1 MSTSSIIDIEDCCFI
16 GAKLAFKNPHN
27 TKNQFQSTV
36 FDSGGNKNVFLKEIS
51 TFLIEKD

>member
-36 FDSGGNKNVFLKEIS
+36 FDSGGNKNV
-51 TFLIEKD
+51 